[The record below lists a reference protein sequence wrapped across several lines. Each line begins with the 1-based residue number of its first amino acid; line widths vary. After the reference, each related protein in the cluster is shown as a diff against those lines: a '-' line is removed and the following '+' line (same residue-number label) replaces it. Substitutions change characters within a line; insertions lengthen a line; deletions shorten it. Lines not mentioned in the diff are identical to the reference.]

1 MTTDLMRRSVV
12 AGLAASPFAAGAAW
26 AADDAK
32 DAKKVYTEQSD
43 PQKKAQYADEGKK
56 KEEEE

>member
-1 MTTDLMRRSVV
+1 ME
-12 AGLAASPFAAGAAW
+12 P
-26 AADDAK
+26 ADTSSHNIKPNAK